1 LVIYLAVVE
10 SSYAKLRLF
19 RVPEYLG
26 VGFVCALTALALT
39 IL

>member
-1 LVIYLAVVE
+1 MIYLALAE

-19 RVPEYLG
+19 RVPEDLG
-26 VGFVCALTALALT
+26 VGFVCALTALALR